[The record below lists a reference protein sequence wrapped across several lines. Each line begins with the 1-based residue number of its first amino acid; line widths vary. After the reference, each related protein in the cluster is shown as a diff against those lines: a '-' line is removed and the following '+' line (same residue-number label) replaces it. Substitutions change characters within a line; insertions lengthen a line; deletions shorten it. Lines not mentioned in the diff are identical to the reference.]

1 MSKQV
6 GRAISDDIW
15 SASINR
21 PSHKIYEKD
30 RIEQKERSRNW
41 QPDSLQINADR
52 IKKGQ
57 PVSEDYL
64 WGKLA
69 MKMIRGCLVSEET
82 LDAYRKQ
89 FLIEYQKLYS
99 EHDYQI
105 KLKTLTDKHEE
116 AREISILQ

>member
-1 MSKQV
+1 MSKHV

-30 RIEQKERSRNW
+30 RIEQKERSKNW

-52 IKKGQ
+52 IKRGQ

-69 MKMIRGCLVSEET
+69 MKMIRACLVSEET
-82 LDAYRKQ
+82 LDSYRKR
-89 FLIEYQKLYS
+89 FLTEYQELYS

>member
-1 MSKQV
+1 MSKHV

-52 IKKGQ
+52 IKRGQ

-69 MKMIRGCLVSEET
+69 MKMIRACLVSEET
-82 LDAYRKQ
+82 LDSYRKR
-89 FLIEYQKLYS
+89 FLTEYQELYS